1 MPQRET
7 HLQTRLLRGIVL
19 NRTEVNVEVGQF
31 RFEVG
36 RRVSGVYRG
45 TTESLILIC
54 WLHVDLRE
62 FHGRY
67 YRYSVTEP
75 SARYKRVTECTVVVS
90 LSSTMG
96 SKDVRDLVR
105 LVRLLLT
112 LITSIRAQRVLKS

>member
-1 MPQRET
+1 MPQREP

-45 TTESLILIC
+45 TTVSLNLIC
-54 WLHVDLRE
+54 LLHVVLRE

-75 SARYKRVTECTVVVS
+75 SARYKRVTECPLVLS
-90 LSSTMG
+90 FSSTIG
-96 SKDVRDLVR
+96 
-105 LVRLLLT
+105 
-112 LITSIRAQRVLKS
+112 

>member
-1 MPQRET
+1 MYFVDSYDERESQYERPYSDTKQAVSQCQLPMPQSEP

-45 TTESLILIC
+45 TTVSLNLIC
-54 WLHVDLRE
+54 LLHVVLRE

-67 YRYSVTEP
+67 YRYSVTGARQP
-75 SARYKRVTECTVVVS
+75 S
-90 LSSTMG
+90 
-96 SKDVRDLVR
+96 
-105 LVRLLLT
+105 
-112 LITSIRAQRVLKS
+112 